1 MPNALRRVGAPALKL
16 VVFTFIA
23 LVLVGTVVSM
33 SNARSGTIH
42 YSTASGSA
50 RPHLG
55 AWWWFVPP
63 AYNCGSPGVICG
75 PKGHAKRSRGSGPVL
90 LPSEIAIVV
99 LLATGTV
106 FFLWMARRGKPP
118 EESSLASEEAL
129 PPPPKTR
136 RRPVNPREAVLAAFA
151 DLEDRLTGLGFTREP
166 WEAAEGY
173 LARALPDAWREGRA
187 ARRLAQLYAL
197 ARYSHHPIDSA
208 AATQAI
214 GASTELIERLD
225 QSPAW

>member
-1 MPNALRRVGAPALKL
+1 
-16 VVFTFIA
+16 
-23 LVLVGTVVSM
+23 
-33 SNARSGTIH
+33 
-42 YSTASGSA
+42 
-50 RPHLG
+50 
-55 AWWWFVPP
+55 
-63 AYNCGSPGVICG
+63 
-75 PKGHAKRSRGSGPVL
+75 VL

-106 FFLWMARRGKPP
+106 FFLWMARRGQPP

-197 ARYSHHPIDSA
+197 ARYSHHPINAITASQALSA
-208 AATQAI
+208 SSELVAALVTPEAAT
-214 GASTELIERLD
+214 
-225 QSPAW
+225 P